1 MAAATAQY
9 TYKVKDPQGK
19 FVEGKVEAAS
29 ELAVAEKLRSMGYVP
44 LEVKAA
50 NVGMQREISFGG
62 KKRVKTKDLAV
73 FSRQFATM
81 IDAGLTMLRA
91 LTIMADQ
98 VDNLELRRILR
109 SVKEDIEAGLS
120 LSAAMGKWPEVF
132 PPLMVNMT
140 KAGEAGG
147 FLDVAL
153 RQVADNFEAEVKLK
167 AKIKAALTY
176 PVVVF
181 VLAILMCVAML
192 IFVVPVFSG
201 MFEDLGGELPLPTKV
216 LVALSGA
223 MKFLLPIMIA
233 LGVAG
238 TWAWRKFGKTERVR
252 SVWDPLKLK
261 MPVFG
266 GLVQKLALAR
276 FARNLSTMLSSG
288 VPILQSLDIVADTT
302 GSIVISR
309 ALAEVQD
316 SVRRGETVA
325 GPLAQHEIF
334 PSMVVQM
341 IASGEEAGAIDQMLK
356 KIAQFYDEEVETT
369 TESLTAMIEPL
380 MIAFLGGVVGSMIVA
395 LYMPIFKVFDMIG

>member
-1 MAAATAQY
+1 MATATAQY
-9 TYKVKDPQGK
+9 TYKVKDGQGK

-29 ELAVAEKLRSMGYVP
+29 EVAVADKLRAMGYVP

-50 NVGMQREISFGG
+50 NVGMQREINIGP

-98 VDNLELRRILR
+98 VDNPELRRILR
-109 SVKEDIEAGLS
+109 AVKEDIEAGLS
-120 LSAAMGKWPEVF
+120 LSGAMGKFPDVF
-132 PPLMVNMT
+132 PALMVNMT

-147 FLDVAL
+147 FLDVSL

-181 VLAILMCVAML
+181 ILAMIMCVAML
-192 IFVVPVFSG
+192 VFVVPVFSS
-201 MFEDLGGELPLPTKV
+201 MFSDLGGELPLPTKI
-216 LVALSGA
+216 LVILSHA
-223 MKFLLPIMIA
+223 MKFLLPLFVV
-233 LGVAG
+233 LGIAG
-238 TWAWRKFGKTERVR
+238 TIAWRKYGKTEQVR
-252 SVWDPLKLK
+252 NVWDPLKLK

-276 FARNLSTMLSSG
+276 FARNLSTLLSSG

-309 ALAEVQD
+309 ALAEVQE

-341 IASGEEAGAIDQMLK
+341 IASGEEAGAIDAMLS

-395 LYMPIFKVFDMIG
+395 LYMPIFKIFDMIG

>member
-1 MAAATAQY
+1 MASTTQY
-9 TYKVKDPQGK
+9 SYKVKDARGK
-19 FVEGKVEAAS
+19 FSEGKVEAAS
-29 ELAVAEKLRSMGYVP
+29 EVAVADKLRAMGYVP
-44 LEVKAA
+44 LEVKPA
-50 NVGMQREISFGG
+50 NQGMQREIKFGG

-98 VDNLELRRILR
+98 VDNLELRRVLR

-120 LSAAMGKWPEVF
+120 LSSAMAKWPDVF
-132 PPLMVNMT
+132 PALMTNMC

-147 FLDVAL
+147 FLDTAL
-153 RQVADNFEAEVKLK
+153 RQVADNFEAEVKLR

-181 VLAILMCVAML
+181 ILAMLMCVAML
-192 IFVVPVFSG
+192 VFVVPVFKD
-201 MFEDLGGELPLPTKV
+201 MFKDLGGTLPLPTQV
-216 LVALSGA
+216 LVFLSEA
-223 MKFLLPIMIA
+223 MQIILPVMIV
-233 LGVAG
+233 LGIAG
-238 TWAWRKFGKTERVR
+238 VWWWRKFGKTERVR
-252 SVWDPLKLK
+252 NVVDPLKLK

-276 FARNLSTMLSSG
+276 FARNLGTLLSSG

-302 GSIVISR
+302 GSVVISR
-309 ALAEVQD
+309 ALVQVQE
-316 SVRRGETVA
+316 SVRRGESVA
-325 GPLAQHEIF
+325 GPLAEHPIF

-341 IASGEEAGAIDQMLK
+341 IASGEESGSIDQMLK

>member
-120 LSAAMGKWPEVF
+120 LSAAMGKWPDVF

-181 VLAILMCVAML
+181 ILAILMCVAML

-223 MKFLLPIMIA
+223 MKFMLPIMVG
-233 LGVAG
+233 LGIAG
-238 TWAWRKFGKTERVR
+238 TWAWRKYGKTERVR

-276 FARNLSTMLSSG
+276 FARNLSTLLSSG

-302 GSIVISR
+302 GSIVISL
-309 ALAEVQD
+309 ALAEVQE

-325 GPLAQHEIF
+325 GPLAQHPIF

-395 LYMPIFKVFDMIG
+395 LYMPIFKVFDLIQ

>member
-9 TYKVKDPQGK
+9 TYKVKDQRGK

-29 ELAVAEKLRSMGYVP
+29 EVAVAEKLRSMGYVP

-120 LSAAMGKWPEVF
+120 LSAAMGKWPDVF

-181 VLAILMCVAML
+181 ILAMLMCVAML
-192 IFVVPVFSG
+192 VFVVPVFSS

-223 MKFLLPIMIA
+223 MKFMLPIMIV
-233 LGVAG
+233 LFVVG
-238 TWAWRKFGKTERVR
+238 TWAWRKYGKTERVR

-309 ALAEVQD
+309 ALAEVQE

-325 GPLAQHEIF
+325 GPLAQHDIF